1 MTAYTYIHTYILYW
15 LVPTGLFVSLNSL
28 KFKPILLGRGV
39 PRVKINKGIVN

>member
-1 MTAYTYIHTYILYW
+1 MCNLNSND
-15 LVPTGLFVSLNSL
+15 GVSLKSL